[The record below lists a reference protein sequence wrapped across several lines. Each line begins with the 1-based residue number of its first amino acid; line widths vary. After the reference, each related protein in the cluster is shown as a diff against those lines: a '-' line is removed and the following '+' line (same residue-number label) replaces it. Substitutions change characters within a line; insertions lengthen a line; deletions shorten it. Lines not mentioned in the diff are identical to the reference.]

1 MIAATIDTLLGIGAF
16 LGITSISSAI
26 FIAGVVA
33 AAGVIGSLATL
44 AVIDHLQNKDVV
56 RHNFPLVGRLI
67 PAINYLG
74 KFFRNHAFL
83 GDRDEKPF
91 NRSHRKAVYN
101 LAEGKSNIAA
111 FGSTRDQRKSGTY
124 IFANAQFFQDTK
136 TSSVVIGP
144 YTANPYMLKSIFNIS
159 AMSYGAI
166 SEPAVRALSRG
177 AKASECMFDTGEGGL
192 APAHLDAKP
201 DLVFEIGTAK
211 YGVRDA
217 NGDLDEAKVIE
228 IAAHEEVKMFS
239 VKLAQGAKPGEGGR
253 LPAKKVT
260 AEIAKIRGI
269 PAGQDSES
277 PDHHKDINSVPELL
291 DFIERMK
298 KLTDKPVGFK
308 AIFSRKQDVQ
318 ALCDEIKKRDTK
330 LAPDFII
337 LDGGEGGSGAAPEV
351 LMDNVGMSIRE
362 SLPMVKQTLVENGLH
377 QRIRIGASGGLIL
390 PEHVAWA
397 VAAGADFV
405 NSARG
410 MLFGMG
416 CVMAMR
422 CNKDTC
428 PTGLTTNNPKL
439 QKGFNPEDK
448 GVRVANYIKSVN
460 DGVVKI
466 AHACGL
472 DDARKLRPE
481 HVNIIGS
488 NGQSV
493 SMQSLYPQLKF

>member
-1 MIAATIDTLLGIGAF
+1 MITELSGLLGAAS
-16 LGITSISSAI
+16 LSSGIV
-26 FIAGVVA
+26 IAGVAVTV
-33 AAGVIGSLATL
+33 GVVGVLSAL
-44 AVIDHLQNKDVV
+44 AVADRLQRKDAV
-56 RHNFPLVGRLI
+56 RHNFPLVGRLV
-67 PAINYLG
+67 PVINFLG
-74 KFFRNHAFL
+74 KFFRNHVFL
-83 GDRDEKPF
+83 GDRDERPF
-91 NRSHRKAVYN
+91 NRAHRQAVYN
-101 LAEGKSNIAA
+101 LAEGKRNIIA
-111 FGSTRDQRKSGTY
+111 FGSTRDQRKPGTY
-124 IFANAQFFQDTK
+124 IFANAQFFKETK

-144 YTANPYMLKSIFNIS
+144 HAAKPYTLRSIFNIS

-217 NGDLDEAKVIE
+217 NGDLDEEKVKA
-228 IAAHEEVKMFS
+228 IAAHDEVRMFS

-253 LPAKKVT
+253 LPGKKVT
-260 AEIAKIRGI
+260 PEIATIRGI
-269 PAGQDSES
+269 PVGQDSES
-277 PDHHKDINSVPELL
+277 PDHHKDINNIPELL
-291 DFIERMK
+291 NFIERIK
-298 KLTDKPVGFK
+298 RLTDKPVGFK
-308 AIFSRKQDVQ
+308 TVFSRKQDVQ
-318 ALCDEIKKRDTK
+318 ELCAEIKKRDTK

-377 QRIRIGASGGLIL
+377 ERIRIGASGGLLL

-397 VAAGADFV
+397 VAMGADFV

-439 QKGFNPEDK
+439 QKGFDPEDK
-448 GVRVANYIKSVN
+448 GVRVANYIKGVN
-460 DGVVKI
+460 EGVDKI

-481 HVNIIGS
+481 HVFVVGD
-488 NGQSV
+488 NGQSIP
-493 SMQSLYPQLKF
+493 SQKLYPDLKF